1 MSEPHPDIDPSEL
14 SGYLASRGWHRE
26 GSWRGAG
33 IWELESSGRLLIP
46 DRREF
51 PDDSELLQEAVHK
64 LAGYEERP
72 ERDVLFDISEP
83 MVDSQYFRMHPDTP
97 SGTAP
102 LLSGTK
108 AVQAVHDLMRTAAR
122 MTEEGRQMLFEGRRS
137 AFVDNFLRRVIL
149 GSARPGSYV
158 LTARVSVTL
167 SDQPQLRLWDDHSAS
182 GRPSDLSGRA
192 ALSRLFHAV
201 TAAQETARQVVDQ
214 RAAVDRRRLDVFD
227 DSVEQGVS
235 ANLCKALADL
245 GGHSRDKPFEI
256 GFSWARGL
264 PSADSEEPIAFT
276 GIMAGVLSQAGDE
289 LEQLAKSGDAHIIGK
304 VETLNLRAGK
314 EPRIRVVG
322 EFRSDDRDPYQ
333 RALWVI
339 VSRTQY
345 DQAIEAQRA
354 GWLIDA
360 EGRMVT
366 VNHSREMR
374 PERFDIRR
382 H

>member
-1 MSEPHPDIDPSEL
+1 MAEPAPVIDPSEL

-33 IWELESSGRLLIP
+33 VWALESSGRLLIP

-51 PDDSELLQEAVHK
+51 PDDSELLQEAVRK

-72 ERDVLFDISEP
+72 ERELLLDISEP
-83 MVDSQYFRMHPDTP
+83 MVDSQYFRTHPDTP

-108 AVQAVHDLMRTAAR
+108 AVQGVHDLMRTAAR
-122 MTEEGRQMLFEGRRS
+122 MAEQGPHMFFEGRRS
-137 AFVDNFLRRVIL
+137 AFVESFLHRVIL

-158 LTARVSVTL
+158 LTARVPVAPSN
-167 SDQPQLRLWDDHSAS
+167 QPQLSLWDDDRAG
-182 GRPSDLSGRA
+182 GRQPELSGRV
-192 ALSRLFHAV
+192 ALSLLFHAV
-201 TAAQETARQVVDQ
+201 TAARVATGHVIGQ
-214 RAAVDRRRLDVFD
+214 RVAAGRERLDIFD

-235 ANLCKALADL
+235 ANLCRALADL
-245 GGHSRDKPFEI
+245 GGHFRDKPFEI

-264 PSADSEEPIAFT
+264 PSRESEDPIAFT
-276 GIMAGVLSQAGDE
+276 GVMAGVLSRAADE
-289 LEQLAKSGDAHIIGK
+289 LERLAKSGYAHILGE
-304 VETLNLRAGK
+304 VETLNMRAGE
-314 EPRIRVVG
+314 EPRIKVVG
-322 EFRSDDRDPYQ
+322 EFRSDNRDSYQ

-339 VSRTQY
+339 VSRNQY

-354 GWLIDA
+354 GWWVDA
-360 EGRMVT
+360 EGRMIT
-366 VNHSREMR
+366 ANRRREMR

-382 H
+382 R